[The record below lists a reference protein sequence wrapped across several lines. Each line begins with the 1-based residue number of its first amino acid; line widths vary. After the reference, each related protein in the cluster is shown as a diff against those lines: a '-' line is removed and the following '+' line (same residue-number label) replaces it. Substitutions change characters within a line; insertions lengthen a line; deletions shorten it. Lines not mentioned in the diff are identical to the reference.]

1 MLHYFTKNKF
11 KNHGGQ
17 VLTVIAAPDKAGVA
31 LGQCYVSSSPS
42 LPAYLPLSARSL
54 SLSLSLSLTFP
65 SSLASILS
73 LGAGGPTTL

>member
-1 MLHYFTKNKF
+1 MLHYFTKNEF
-11 KNHGGQ
+11 ENHGGQ

-54 SLSLSLSLTFP
+54 SLSLTFP